1 MFLAYQYRH
10 DKNVI
15 LAYVNYNI
23 RDDTYIDQ
31 QIVENFAK
39 KYHLKLEKLILD
51 KNIEYTNNNFEN
63 WARDIRYNFF
73 KKLYIKYQCNQLL
86 IAHHKDDFLET
97 CIMQKEKNKEK
108 LFFGIKEK
116 IHLNKMNIFRP
127 LLFKY
132 WKQEIYDLVQKY
144 KIDYHDD
151 YTNFESNYKRNFIRN
166 NILNKYSLTEKEKL
180 LNEFLDYNKS
190 QSKIIK
196 NIKKEYKEWF
206 LTGFDLSFFSNL
218 KYQQEIIKLFINKNL
233 KNINLNKNIINNII
247 NFLLSKKNNKE
258 FLLSNN
264 NFIFKKNNKVYIK
277 KNNYNKI
284 VH

>member
-15 LAYVNYNI
+15 LAFVNYNI
-23 RDDTYIDQ
+23 RHDTYIDQ
-31 QIVENFAK
+31 EIVEKFAK

-51 KNIEYTNNNFEN
+51 KNIDHSNTNFEN

-73 KKLYIKYQCNQLL
+73 KNLYKKYKCNQLL

-97 CIMQKEKNKEK
+97 CIMQKEKNEGK

-116 IHLNKMNIFRP
+116 IHLNQMNIYRP
-127 LLFKY
+127 LLLKY

-144 KIDYHDD
+144 KINYHDD
-151 YTNFESNYKRNFIRN
+151 YTNFESNYKRNYIRN
-166 NILNKYSLTEKEKL
+166 NILNKYSLEEKEKL
-180 LNEFLDYNKS
+180 LNEFLSFNKS
-190 QSKIIK
+190 QAKIIK

-206 LTGFDLSFFSNL
+206 LSGFNINLFVNL
-218 KYQQEIIKLFINKNL
+218 KHQEEVIKLFINKNL
-233 KNINLNKNIINNII
+233 KNINLNKNIIKNII
-247 NFLLSKKNNKE
+247 SFLLSKNNDKE
-258 FLLSNN
+258 FLLSNQ

-277 KNNYNKI
+277 RNNYNKI
-284 VH
+284 I

>member
-116 IHLNKMNIFRP
+116 IYLNKMNIFRP
-127 LLFKY
+127 LLLKY

-277 KNNYNKI
+277 KK
-284 VH
+284 

>member
-15 LAYVNYNI
+15 LAFVNYNI
-23 RDDTYIDQ
+23 RHDTHIDQ
-31 QIVENFAK
+31 EIVEKFAK

-51 KNIEYTNNNFEN
+51 KNIDHSNTNFEN

-73 KKLYIKYQCNQLL
+73 KNLYKKYKCNQLL

-97 CIMQKEKNKEK
+97 CIMQKEKNEGK

-116 IHLNKMNIFRP
+116 IHLNQMNIYRP
-127 LLFKY
+127 LLLKY

-144 KIDYHDD
+144 KINYHDD
-151 YTNFESNYKRNFIRN
+151 YTNFESNYKRNYIRN
-166 NILNKYSLTEKEKL
+166 NILNKYSLEEKEKL
-180 LNEFLDYNKS
+180 LNEFLSFNKS
-190 QSKIIK
+190 QAKIIK

-206 LTGFDLSFFSNL
+206 LSGFNINLFVNL
-218 KYQQEIIKLFINKNL
+218 KHQEEVIKLFINKNL
-233 KNINLNKNIINNII
+233 KNINLNKNIIKNII
-247 NFLLSKKNNKE
+247 SFLLSKNNDKE
-258 FLLSNN
+258 FLLSNQ

-277 KNNYNKI
+277 RNNYNKI
-284 VH
+284 I

>member
-127 LLFKY
+127 LLLKY

-166 NILNKYSLTEKEKL
+166 NVLNKYSFAEKEKL

-206 LTGFDLSFFSNL
+206 LTEFDLSFFSNL

>member
-127 LLFKY
+127 LLLKY

-166 NILNKYSLTEKEKL
+166 NILNKYSLAEKEKL

-218 KYQQEIIKLFINKNL
+218 KYQQEIIKLFINHSKH
-233 KNINLNKNIINNII
+233 
-247 NFLLSKKNNKE
+247 FLYKKYTY
-258 FLLSNN
+258 FL
-264 NFIFKKNNKVYIK
+264 Y
-277 KNNYNKI
+277 
-284 VH
+284 

>member
-127 LLFKY
+127 LLLKY

-166 NILNKYSLTEKEKL
+166 NILNRYSLTEKEKL

-206 LTGFDLSFFSNL
+206 LTEFDLSFFSNL

>member
-51 KNIEYTNNNFEN
+51 KNIEYTNSNFEN

-127 LLFKY
+127 LLLKY
-132 WKQEIYDLVQKY
+132 WKQEIYDLAQKY

-151 YTNFESNYKRNFIRN
+151 YTNCDSNYKRNFIRN

-180 LNEFLDYNKS
+180 LNEFLNYNKS
-190 QSKIIK
+190 QLKIIK

-264 NFIFKKNNKVYIK
+264 NFIFKKITSFF
-277 KNNYNKI
+277 
-284 VH
+284 